1 MMLRHFRGSHL
12 TFRRWSPA
20 STLSRSSFSTRKKL
34 LHRDWTLPSS
44 LQSTTMGRNLDFFE
58 FTTTGEYERKQLT
71 LHNVLESY
79 SLQARDLLS
88 LERQN
93 VATIQPRN
101 SALVLSLS
109 HVRAVVSRDSVLV
122 FNPSRPAV
130 LDFAQGLSEY
140 LTVCHTMNNPDQQT
154 EESPSLPFELCVLE
168 GILSSVSQKYQ
179 RRINLFEPVINDV
192 LRNMRKQGG
201 PGHATEQI
209 QTLLPLRNSLSR
221 FERSNDNVVKCL
233 ERLLNSD
240 EAMSLMSLSARYEAD
255 CQGTDQAQA
264 IDLNLHHD
272 VELVVESYFRRF
284 EDFYAESFAL
294 RKNIEATQDTL
305 ELALDEYR
313 NRLIT
318 INVHAAM
325 ATVGLAVSTTVAGF
339 FGSKFIR
346 GTNSFLPH
354 LTLSLLCLSLSFL
367 LIHASRPLSLCSFAL
382 VNLYSGLEEVNTY
395 PLFWMVVGGATFSG
409 ITIYATAIRQ
419 ATRGAASSSLKDL
432 NEIVTLG
439 QTTPGQHD
447 EYDMQDILLSYL
459 DTHGGQDCSVSEEDF
474 KHMIERAT
482 GKDADPIEIQRVFS
496 VFDHNHD
503 GRLDYS
509 DCIQFICA
517 QNAVL

>member
-1 MMLRHFRGSHL
+1 MLPLLRARHFKIY
-12 TFRRWSPA
+12 PA
-20 STLSRSSFSTRKKL
+20 LLLHSQYPFFQTSTFSTRKT

-44 LQSTTMGRNLDFFE
+44 LQSSTIGRKLDFFQ
-58 FTTTGEYERKQLT
+58 FSANGEYARQNMT
-71 LHNVLESY
+71 LDQVLETY
-79 SLQARDLLS
+79 KLQARDLLS

-93 VATIQPRN
+93 IATIQPRN

-109 HVRAVVSRDSVLV
+109 HVRAVISRDSVLV

-130 LDFAQGLSEY
+130 LDFAHGLSEY
-140 LTVCHTMNNPDQQT
+140 LAMCHIMNNPDPQPDT
-154 EESPSLPFELCVLE
+154 TSNSTSNPTSNPTSDPTSNPTAPILPFELCVLE

-179 RRINLFEPVINDV
+179 RRINLFEPVINEV
-192 LRNMRKQGG
+192 LRNMRQQGG

-209 QTLLPLRNSLSR
+209 QTLLPLRNSLSK

-240 EAMSLMSLSARYEAD
+240 EAMSLMSLSARFEAD
-255 CQGTDQAQA
+255 CLGTDQAES

-339 FGSKFIR
+339 FGM
-346 GTNSFLPH
+346 
-354 LTLSLLCLSLSFL
+354 
-367 LIHASRPLSLCSFAL
+367 
-382 VNLYSGLEEVNTY
+382 NLYSGLEEINTY
-395 PLFWMVVGGATFSG
+395 PLFWMVVGGASCTG
-409 ITIYATAIRQ
+409 ILIYVTAIRQ
-419 ATRGAASSSLKDL
+419 ATRGVSGKKISDL
-432 NEIVTLG
+432 NEIVVLG
-439 QTTPGQHD
+439 QSTPGQHD

-459 DTHGGQDCSVSEEDF
+459 DTHGGKECSVSEADF
-474 KHMIERAT
+474 KFMVEKAT
-482 GKDADPIEIQRVFS
+482 GKEVDPIEINRIFQ
-496 VFDHNHD
+496 VFDHNDD